1 MKGEISYDFFS
12 DQWIK
17 EESHINS
24 DLKGFEYLCTVAHNF
39 SPTFQTHKRG
49 IVSSQRI
56 EILNNLMKK
65 NGNSAYEMLRQFF
78 KILKSAHI
86 N

>member
-17 EESHINS
+17 EKSHINS
-24 DLKGFEYLCTVAHNF
+24 ELKDFEYLCTVAHNF

-49 IVSSQRI
+49 MVSFQRI
-56 EILNNLMKK
+56 EMLNNFMKK
-65 NGNSAYEMLRQFF
+65 MEIQHM
-78 KILKSAHI
+78 K
-86 N
+86 